1 MKRILTIIFLL
12 TGAALGFARAE
23 SDIQLYNEIKQSF
36 NNGFYPGAVS
46 ATEELQNSFPESS
59 FIQSALAYKGQ
70 SLIYMENYEDAIV
83 ALEQAVSHMHSG
95 SPEIIRCNYL
105 LGRAFFA
112 QKKYPAAL
120 E

>member
-46 ATEELQNSFPESS
+46 ATEELQNSFHNPNAKYIHDVYEPLDPPYRKA
-59 FIQSALAYKGQ
+59 IPIEHVGDRIGQ
-70 SLIYMENYEDAIV
+70 PY
-83 ALEQAVSHMHSG
+83 VSI
-95 SPEIIRCNYL
+95 P
-105 LGRAFFA
+105 
-112 QKKYPAAL
+112 K
-120 E
+120 